1 MEFILNITD
10 KINSIINEKGMT
22 RKHFIKELLLLNPIL
37 KTTKETPSSSTIY
50 GYLNGSREVKTE
62 LIPYIAKVLD
72 VGISEL
78 FEDNKKDRV
87 KILQNILENPSQE
100 EQKLLENYFK
110 FEEKLNNQKLQND
123 TNYHLYNYILQM
135 LPYASEKFLYTL
147 IDLLES
153 YKDSTKRAQEDI
165 KNLDF

>member
-1 MEFILNITD
+1 MSIS
-10 KINSIINEKGMT
+10 KHINSILLEKGMT
-22 RKHFIKELLLLNPIL
+22 KKFFALKFIELNPTL
-37 KTTKETPSSSTIY
+37 KSTGEVPSISSIY
-50 GYLNGSREVKTE
+50 GYLNGSREIKAE
-62 LIPYIAKVLD
+62 LLPYIAKVLD

-87 KILQNILENPSQE
+87 KILQNILENPSPE

-165 KNLDF
+165 KNLDFNNK